1 MTIFPQVSLT
11 RSSPLRDE
19 EEKYVELRLTSYDR
33 TLVVKEIS
41 SEEVEEMHSILSE
54 YHQVLTE
61 HVLLTL
67 FIAYRQVY
75 LFSF

>member
-1 MTIFPQVSLT
+1 MLGGLFLLQVSLT

-19 EEKYVELRLTSYDR
+19 EGKYVGLRLTSYDR

-54 YHQVLTE
+54 YHQVL
-61 HVLLTL
+61 
-67 FIAYRQVY
+67 AKA
-75 LFSF
+75 